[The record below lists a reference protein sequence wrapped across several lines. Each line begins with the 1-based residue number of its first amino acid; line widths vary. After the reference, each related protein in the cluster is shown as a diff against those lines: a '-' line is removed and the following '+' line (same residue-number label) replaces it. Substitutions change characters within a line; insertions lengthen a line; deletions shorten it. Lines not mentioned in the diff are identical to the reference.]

1 MASTFDAHAPAE
13 GFRLTGADKL
23 AFVTDMFDR
32 VAPTYDLLN
41 WFISLGQTTLWR
53 LAALSWLHRWL
64 PRRAEVLDVGCGTGW
79 VSWFFRIRYRALDLR
94 VTGMDCS
101 PVMLREAR
109 RVVPDGTFYEGDVC
123 HLPHPDDSFDAV
135 VTVYTLRNFPNLA
148 KGLEEMYRVTKPSG
162 AVVILDA
169 FPPQDA
175 VTKGLVW
182 FWLEWVAPVFARI
195 VSADPKAYKY
205 LSASIRATLPP
216 GDVANVLRDLGAE
229 RVEVIAHEHD
239 AVGLHCLHHLQHE
252 GDAGSMVRRLQAQAG
267 LGWIALRPPQAHLR
281 APRATRPAALLLLV
295 AACGTA
301 ALRVTLPSSHG
312 VRARAASARMA
323 YQKVN
328 VPSAEEA
335 RKKNPTAAD
344 RPAVSQ
350 KYAGVKAGDRDT
362 KKNKR
367 NKIMKKKQYVRGGSP
382 FDRAIH
388 SDVSQ
393 PGADDL
399 GGTDPVRPARD
410 RAEGQRQPLAV
421 PVPEAVLAEDV
432 ACSLQERCGL
442 LRVVADPVH
451 GRLQLRI
458 AVEPVIESLLSARG
472 DDEHLLDARRGELLD
487 DEVQAGP
494 IDQRQHLLGDGA
506 GDGQEA
512 RAVAGRDDIGVH
524 RGIDRIRRVRR
535 SHCAF
540 VERSLCRA

>member
-195 VSADPKAYKY
+195 VSADPRAYKY

-229 RVEVIAHEHD
+229 RVEVTRYTFGAAARIV
-239 AVGLHCLHHLQHE
+239 AVKPE
-252 GDAGSMVRRLQAQAG
+252 GS
-267 LGWIALRPPQAHLR
+267 
-281 APRATRPAALLLLV
+281 
-295 AACGTA
+295 
-301 ALRVTLPSSHG
+301 
-312 VRARAASARMA
+312 
-323 YQKVN
+323 
-328 VPSAEEA
+328 E
-335 RKKNPTAAD
+335 
-344 RPAVSQ
+344 
-350 KYAGVKAGDRDT
+350 
-362 KKNKR
+362 
-367 NKIMKKKQYVRGGSP
+367 
-382 FDRAIH
+382 
-388 SDVSQ
+388 
-393 PGADDL
+393 
-399 GGTDPVRPARD
+399 
-410 RAEGQRQPLAV
+410 
-421 PVPEAVLAEDV
+421 
-432 ACSLQERCGL
+432 
-442 LRVVADPVH
+442 
-451 GRLQLRI
+451 
-458 AVEPVIESLLSARG
+458 
-472 DDEHLLDARRGELLD
+472 
-487 DEVQAGP
+487 
-494 IDQRQHLLGDGA
+494 
-506 GDGQEA
+506 
-512 RAVAGRDDIGVH
+512 
-524 RGIDRIRRVRR
+524 
-535 SHCAF
+535 
-540 VERSLCRA
+540 